1 MKKEYVFILLF
12 AAISIQAFTQKDTL
26 LTEPLWCNEGAWNL
40 IFEEEF
46 NNGALN
52 SDEWLTWYP
61 YTDDGGDGCAF
72 CRTHG
77 DEGQVFLDENVVVS
91 DSSLKIIAKKEAAT
105 WMGEERPHTSG
116 MIHSRR
122 AFGHG
127 RYEVRAKLPSGMGFW
142 PAIWTFGQ
150 IYTEIDLMEAGMQN
164 PKRFLSSVHNWN
176 IRTMENKRSRVR
188 TDLSADFHVYA
199 MEWEPNIIRFFFDEK
214 EVWAL
219 SRFTSRRG
227 RNLKRC
233 DLKPG
238 RYGVNPVFP
247 HEDEKLFLI
256 IGLGVGTP
264 NTPFTKTPDENTL
277 FPAQI
282 EVDWVRFYER

>member
-1 MKKEYVFILLF
+1 M
-12 AAISIQAFTQKDTL
+12 
-26 LTEPLWCNEGAWNL
+26 
-40 IFEEEF
+40 IFEDEF
-46 NNGALN
+46 NTGVLN
-52 SDEWLTWYP
+52 SNDWITWFP
-61 YTDDGGDGCAF
+61 YTNDGGDGCVF

-77 DEGQVFLDENVVVS
+77 DEGQVFLDENVLVS
-91 DSSLKIIAKKEAAT
+91 DSSLKIIAKKETAT

-122 AFGHG
+122 PFGRG
-127 RYEVRAKLPSGMGFW
+127 RYEVRAKMPAGMGFW

-150 IYTEIDLMEAGMQN
+150 IYTEIDIMEGGMQH
-164 PKRFLSSVHNWN
+164 PKRYHTTVHNGK
-176 IRTMENKRSRVR
+176 IRKMEHNRKNVR

-199 MEWEPNIIRFFFDEK
+199 MEWDLNIIRFFFDDK
-214 EVWAL
+214 EIWAL

-247 HEDEKLFLI
+247 HENEKLYVI
-256 IGLGVGTP
+256 IGLAVGNTG
-264 NTPFTKTPDENTL
+264 TPFTKTPDGATV
-277 FPAQI
+277 FPNQI
-282 EVDWVRFYER
+282 EVDWIRIYERK